1 MPEASKIFVVGN
13 VRHPGAYV
21 MQNGDDTTVIKA
33 IALSEGLD
41 SFSSNTAF
49 IYRHNI
55 ATGDR
60 DEIRVSLKSILSHKA
75 PDIALS
81 SDDIVYVPT
90 ANGRRMTSKIG
101 RMD

>member
-1 MPEASKIFVVGN
+1 
-13 VRHPGAYV
+13 

-49 IYRHNI
+49 IYRHNNT
-55 ATGDR
+55 TGDR

-75 PDIALS
+75 PDIALA

-90 ANGRRMTSKIG
+90 ANGRRMTSKILNQLAG
-101 RMD
+101 FGQAAGSGLLIYK